1 MKPRATLR
9 LQLHAGFTFDDAAA
23 HVGYFA
29 RLGVSH
35 LYLSPITA
43 AEPGSRHG
51 YDVVDYSTVNPELGG
66 EAAFVRL
73 IDALRRRGMGA
84 IVDIVPNH
92 MGVGGS
98 SNRWWNDVLEW
109 GARSRFARHFD
120 IDWHASDPALQRK
133 VLLPCLGRPY
143 GEALAAGDIALRADA
158 AHGRFAIACA
168 GRTLPVQIGAYPD
181 ILRAANRSDLNALAE
196 RFDAPGAR
204 PSNHA
209 RLDAAHAALRDYAAA
224 RGPGALDAV
233 LHGFDPRIARSREM
247 LHRLLEQQH
256 YRLAWWRTAT
266 DEINWRRFFDI
277 STLAC
282 MRIEDAAVFDD
293 VHALL
298 WRLYAAGLVD
308 GVRIDHVD
316 GLADPRGYC
325 RQLRGRLAALR
336 DGEPYIV
343 VEKILAPDERLPEDW
358 RVDGTT
364 GYDFMN
370 DVSALLHDAAGAA
383 PLAALWA
390 DMTGAETTFAREALD
405 GKRRVLA
412 RQFAAEHERVARA
425 MHRLARA
432 SRDARDF
439 ALNPIRRAV
448 AELAIRLPVYR
459 LYPSAGAPQRT
470 DRALLAGAWQA
481 ARSAI
486 APADRAA
493 LDYVAATLG
502 LPGVARAVAGLGDPA
517 RLAARVGF
525 AQLTAPLAA
534 KGVEDTAC
542 YRYGRLLSRNEVGAH
557 ADALSLAP
565 GAFHTRNRRRRR
577 TFPGAL
583 LATATHDHKRGEDA
597 RARLAVLSEAH
608 RAWRAAALDWAAFNA
623 PHRHGAPAAA
633 DRIPGPAA
641 EAMLYQTLVGAWP
654 PALAPDDAPGL
665 AALTDRVER
674 WQLKALREAKRGT
687 DWLEPNLGYEAGCA
701 AFLRAIMTPHGPDDF
716 AHRLHR
722 LVARIAPAGIV
733 NSLSQAALR
742 LLSPGVPDLYQG
754 AQTWDHTLVDP
765 DNRAD
770 VPFARYAAQRID
782 APVAAYLRDWADGRV
797 KHALIGRL
805 LALRAAHPETFAA
818 GAYVPLHMRGTRR
831 GHALAF
837 ARRDASTTIVVIA
850 TRLAY
855 PLLGDAPARP
865 CVEAACW
872 ADTAVGLAPGFAGP
886 WRDVLNDGTLDAPS
900 GMLPLAAALAH
911 LPVAVLIREGGAAD
925 TPRRGA

>member
-1 MKPRATLR
+1 
-9 LQLHAGFTFDDAAA
+9 
-23 HVGYFA
+23 
-29 RLGVSH
+29 
-35 LYLSPITA
+35 
-43 AEPGSRHG
+43 
-51 YDVVDYSTVNPELGG
+51 
-66 EAAFVRL
+66 
-73 IDALRRRGMGA
+73 
-84 IVDIVPNH
+84 
-92 MGVGGS
+92 
-98 SNRWWNDVLEW
+98 
-109 GARSRFARHFD
+109 
-120 IDWHASDPALQRK
+120 
-133 VLLPCLGRPY
+133 
-143 GEALAAGDIALRADA
+143 
-158 AHGRFAIACA
+158 
-168 GRTLPVQIGAYPD
+168 
-181 ILRAANRSDLNALAE
+181 
-196 RFDAPGAR
+196 
-204 PSNHA
+204 
-209 RLDAAHAALRDYAAA
+209 RDYAAA

-486 APADRAA
+486 APA
-493 LDYVAATLG
+493 
-502 LPGVARAVAGLGDPA
+502 ARA
-517 RLAARVGF
+517 
-525 AQLTAPLAA
+525 
-534 KGVEDTAC
+534 
-542 YRYGRLLSRNEVGAH
+542 
-557 ADALSLAP
+557 
-565 GAFHTRNRRRRR
+565 
-577 TFPGAL
+577 
-583 LATATHDHKRGEDA
+583 
-597 RARLAVLSEAH
+597 
-608 RAWRAAALDWAAFNA
+608 
-623 PHRHGAPAAA
+623 
-633 DRIPGPAA
+633 
-641 EAMLYQTLVGAWP
+641 
-654 PALAPDDAPGL
+654 
-665 AALTDRVER
+665 
-674 WQLKALREAKRGT
+674 
-687 DWLEPNLGYEAGCA
+687 
-701 AFLRAIMTPHGPDDF
+701 
-716 AHRLHR
+716 
-722 LVARIAPAGIV
+722 
-733 NSLSQAALR
+733 
-742 LLSPGVPDLYQG
+742 
-754 AQTWDHTLVDP
+754 
-765 DNRAD
+765 
-770 VPFARYAAQRID
+770 
-782 APVAAYLRDWADGRV
+782 
-797 KHALIGRL
+797 
-805 LALRAAHPETFAA
+805 
-818 GAYVPLHMRGTRR
+818 
-831 GHALAF
+831 
-837 ARRDASTTIVVIA
+837 
-850 TRLAY
+850 
-855 PLLGDAPARP
+855 
-865 CVEAACW
+865 
-872 ADTAVGLAPGFAGP
+872 
-886 WRDVLNDGTLDAPS
+886 
-900 GMLPLAAALAH
+900 
-911 LPVAVLIREGGAAD
+911 
-925 TPRRGA
+925 